1 MPRLNRGPA
10 PLPAPPF
17 RSINSYTHKHSHP
30 STHHRWSAAGRLQAE
45 ASSSEQRSLP
55 TPPPWPFGWG
65 EVGGWGGQKEPPCV
79 IFGSSQQSLA
89 KCKMAF
95 LAQHKDLVKNQ

>member
-1 MPRLNRGPA
+1 M
-10 PLPAPPF
+10 
-17 RSINSYTHKHSHP
+17 
-30 STHHRWSAAGRLQAE
+30 AGRLRAK
-45 ASSSEQRSLP
+45 APCSEQDSKL
-55 TPPPWPFGWG
+55 TPPRGPLGGVRWG
-65 EVGGWGGQKEPPCV
+65 EQEEPLCV

>member
-1 MPRLNRGPA
+1 M
-10 PLPAPPF
+10 
-17 RSINSYTHKHSHP
+17 S
-30 STHHRWSAAGRLQAE
+30 GRLRAE
-45 ASSSEQRSLP
+45 AHRTRAHTSTTALPCLEQ
-55 TPPPWPFGWG
+55 
-65 EVGGWGGQKEPPCV
+65 GGLGRAGGALCV